1 MAQMNYLTQCT
12 FDFGALAQLPKVLK
26 SLGVTRPFV
35 VTDPGLKANGLL
47 GTLLAALGAAP
58 AGVFTETPANP
69 TESASAKAADA
80 YRAAGAD
87 GIIAFG
93 GGSSMDLAKA
103 MGLMVTHE
111 GPFERL
117 GASMRGMKFITS
129 IPPLVAVPTTAGTG
143 SEVSPGAVVI
153 LNNGRKE
160 TFVSAHLVPTAAVC
174 DPELTLGLPPALT
187 AATGMDAMTHCIEAV
202 LTPVVHPPAEAIGV
216 DGAERI
222 GKYIER
228 ATKDGSDRDAR
239 WHMMMGSFEGA
250 LAFAKGLGAVHGLSH
265 ALGRIHELKLHHG
278 TLNAV
283 ILPHSLA
290 MIGKEAEASGVMR
303 YGTQALAALRQATVP
318 WCAILV
324 RKAFGM
330 AGLAQRNGSP
340 AFVRYAWPSAQWG
353 SLPIAGGVDA
363 AYRAVIEAA
372 PDPAAKRA
380 EIEAKLEALQSPLRT
395 AEAFGVEEIIDPRR
409 TRGYLCRFAELAAPL
424 RTPGRPSFGYRP

>member
-26 SLGVTRPFV
+26 ANGVTRPFV
-35 VTDPGLKANGLL
+35 VTDPGLKANGLIDR
-47 GTLLAALGAAP
+47 LLAALAEPP
-58 AGVFTETPANP
+58 AGVFTDTPANP
-69 TESASAKAADA
+69 TESASAAAADA
-80 YRAAGAD
+80 YRASGAD

-103 MGLMVTHE
+103 MGLMVTHD

-117 GASMRGMKFITS
+117 GGSKRGMKFITK
-129 IPPLVAVPTTAGTG
+129 IPPLIAVPTTAGTG

-153 LNNGRKE
+153 LNNGMKE
-160 TFVSAHLVPTAAVC
+160 TFVSAHLLPIAAIC

-202 LTPVVHPPAEAIGV
+202 LSVVVHPPAEAIGI

-222 GKYIER
+222 GRWIER
-228 ATKDGSDRDAR
+228 AVKDGADREAR

-283 ILPHSLA
+283 ILPHALA
-290 MIGKEAEASGVMR
+290 MIAEAGAAEEKFAR
-303 YGTQALAALRQATVP
+303 LRRALGLSASAD
-318 WCAILV
+318 
-324 RKAFGM
+324 
-330 AGLAQRNGSP
+330 LAQYIADLNARLGLPPSLS
-340 AFVRYAWPSAQWG
+340 AMGVRQEHGDSAIDYAVSDIATLSNAIPFDAEKYRDLFRR
-353 SLPIAGGVDA
+353 SL
-363 AYRAVIEAA
+363 
-372 PDPAAKRA
+372 
-380 EIEAKLEALQSPLRT
+380 
-395 AEAFGVEEIIDPRR
+395 
-409 TRGYLCRFAELAAPL
+409 
-424 RTPGRPSFGYRP
+424 

>member
-12 FDFGALAQLPKVLK
+12 FDFGALSQLPKVLK
-26 SLGVTRPFV
+26 ANGVNRPFV

-47 GTLLAALGAAP
+47 DTLLAALGAPP
-58 AGVFTETPANP
+58 AGVFTDTPPNP
-69 TESASAKAADA
+69 TEYASRAAADA
-80 YRAAGAD
+80 YRGSGAD

-117 GASMRGMKFITS
+117 GGSKRGMKFITK

-153 LNNGRKE
+153 LDNGMKE
-160 TFVSAHLVPTAAVC
+160 TFVSAHLVPVAAVC
-174 DPELTLGLPPALT
+174 DPELTLGLPASLT

-222 GKYIER
+222 GKWLEVAVR
-228 ATKDGSDRDAR
+228 DGSNRDAR
-239 WHMMMGSFEGA
+239 WHMMMGSYEGA

-290 MIGKEAEASGVMR
+290 MIGNSAEEKFAR
-303 YGTQALAALRQATVP
+303 LRRAL
-318 WCAILV
+318 
-324 RKAFGM
+324 
-330 AGLAQRNGSP
+330 GLAPNADLAQYIADLNARIGLP
-340 AFVRYAWPSAQWG
+340 ASLSAMGVKTEHGEGAIDYAVADLATLSNAVPFDG
-353 SLPIAGGVDA
+353 DK
-363 AYRAVIEAA
+363 YRELF
-372 PDPAAKRA
+372 KRA
-380 EIEAKLEALQSPLRT
+380 L
-395 AEAFGVEEIIDPRR
+395 
-409 TRGYLCRFAELAAPL
+409 
-424 RTPGRPSFGYRP
+424 

>member
-12 FDFGALAQLPKVLK
+12 FDFGALAQLPRVLK
-26 SLGVTRPFV
+26 GLGVSRPFV

-47 GTLLAALGAAP
+47 DRLLGALGEPP
-58 AGVFTETPANP
+58 AGVFTDTPANP
-69 TESASAKAADA
+69 TERASAQAADG

-103 MGLMVTHE
+103 MGLMVTHDR
-111 GPFERL
+111 PFEEL
-117 GASMRGMKFITS
+117 GATVRGMKHIGK

-143 SEVSPGAVVI
+143 SEVSVGAVVI

-160 TFVSAHLVPTAAVC
+160 TFVSPHLVPVAAVC
-174 DPELTLGLPPALT
+174 DPELTLGLPPVLT

-222 GKYIER
+222 GKHLER
-228 ATKDGSDRDAR
+228 AVKDGSDRDAR

-250 LAFAKGLGAVHGLSH
+250 LAFQKGLGAVHGLSH
-265 ALGRIHELKLHHG
+265 ALGRIEALKLHHG

-290 MIGKEAEASGVMR
+290 MIGNAAEEKFAR
-303 YGTQALAALRQATVP
+303 LKRAL
-318 WCAILV
+318 
-324 RKAFGM
+324 
-330 AGLAQRNGSP
+330 GLASNADLPQYIADLNARIGLP
-340 AFVRYAWPSAQWG
+340 ARLGDMGVKEEHGAGAIDYAVTD
-353 SLPIAGGVDA
+353 IATLSNAVPFDA
-363 AYRAVIEAA
+363 DKYGELF
-372 PDPAAKRA
+372 KRA
-380 EIEAKLEALQSPLRT
+380 L
-395 AEAFGVEEIIDPRR
+395 
-409 TRGYLCRFAELAAPL
+409 
-424 RTPGRPSFGYRP
+424 

>member
-12 FDFGALAQLPKVLK
+12 FDFGALTQLPKVLK
-26 SLGVTRPFV
+26 GLGVARPFV

-47 GTLLAALGAAP
+47 DRLLAALAEPP
-58 AGVFTETPANP
+58 AGLFSDTPANP
-69 TESASAKAADA
+69 TESTAAKAADA
-80 YRAAGAD
+80 YRASGAD
-87 GIIAFG
+87 GILAFG

-117 GASMRGMKFITS
+117 GGSKRGMKFIGA

-153 LNNGRKE
+153 LDNGMKE
-160 TFVSAHLVPTAAVC
+160 TFVSAHLVPKAAVC
-174 DPELTLGLPPALT
+174 DPELTLALPPLLT

-202 LTPVVHPPAEAIGV
+202 LTPVVHPPAEAIGL

-222 GKYIER
+222 ALWLER
-228 ATKDGSDRDAR
+228 AVKDGGDRQAR

-283 ILPHSLA
+283 ILPHSLT
-290 MIGKEAEASGVMR
+290 MIAEAGAAQDKFAR
-303 YGTQALAALRQATVP
+303 LRRALNLAPDAD
-318 WCAILV
+318 
-324 RKAFGM
+324 
-330 AGLAQRNGSP
+330 LAQYISELNARIGLPRSLSAMGVKQEHGESAIN
-340 AFVRYAWPSAQWG
+340 YAVND
-353 SLPIAGGVDA
+353 IATLSNAIPFDA
-363 AYRAVIEAA
+363 DKYRELFR
-372 PDPAAKRA
+372 RA
-380 EIEAKLEALQSPLRT
+380 L
-395 AEAFGVEEIIDPRR
+395 
-409 TRGYLCRFAELAAPL
+409 
-424 RTPGRPSFGYRP
+424 

>member
-26 SLGVTRPFV
+26 AQGVTRPFV
-35 VTDPGLKANGLL
+35 VTDPGLKGNGLL
-47 GTLLAALGAAP
+47 GKLLAALAEPP
-58 AGVFTETPANP
+58 AGVFTDTPANP
-69 TESASAKAADA
+69 TESASARAAES
-80 YRAAGAD
+80 YRAADAD

-117 GASMRGMKFITS
+117 GGSKRGMKFIAA

-153 LNNGRKE
+153 LDNGMKE
-160 TFVSAHLVPTAAVC
+160 TFVSPHLVPKAAVC
-174 DPELTLGLPPALT
+174 DPELTLGLPALLT

-202 LTPVVHPPAEAIGV
+202 LTPVVHPPAEAVGL

-222 GKYIER
+222 GLWLER
-228 ATKDGSDRDAR
+228 AVKDGADRDAR

-265 ALGRIHELKLHHG
+265 ALGRIQELKLHHG

-290 MIGKEAEASGVMR
+290 MIAAAGAAEDKFARLRRALGLSANADLAEYIADLNARIGLPPNLRAMGVEAEHGEGAIDYAVSDLATLTNAVPFDADKYR
-303 YGTQALAALRQATVP
+303 ELFRRAL
-318 WCAILV
+318 
-324 RKAFGM
+324 
-330 AGLAQRNGSP
+330 
-340 AFVRYAWPSAQWG
+340 
-353 SLPIAGGVDA
+353 
-363 AYRAVIEAA
+363 
-372 PDPAAKRA
+372 
-380 EIEAKLEALQSPLRT
+380 
-395 AEAFGVEEIIDPRR
+395 
-409 TRGYLCRFAELAAPL
+409 
-424 RTPGRPSFGYRP
+424 

>member
-12 FDFGALAQLPKVLK
+12 FDFGALAQLPKILK
-26 SLGVTRPFV
+26 ANGVSKPFV
-35 VTDPGLKANGLL
+35 VTDAGLKANGLL
-47 GTLLAALGAAP
+47 DRLLAALGEPP
-58 AGVFTETPANP
+58 AGVFTDTPPNP
-69 TESASAKAADA
+69 TEPAARAAADA
-80 YRAAGAD
+80 YRASGAD

-117 GASMRGMKFITS
+117 GGSKRGMKFITK
-129 IPPLVAVPTTAGTG
+129 IPPLIAVPTTAGTG

-153 LNNGRKE
+153 LDNGMKE
-160 TFVSAHLVPTAAVC
+160 TFVSAYLVPVAAVC
-174 DPELTLGLPPALT
+174 DPELTLGLPPSLT

-222 GKYIER
+222 GKWLEV
-228 ATKDGSDRDAR
+228 AVKDGGNRDAR
-239 WHMMMGSFEGA
+239 WHMMMGSYEGA

-290 MIGKEAEASGVMR
+290 MIGNSAEEKFAR
-303 YGTQALAALRQATVP
+303 LRRAL
-318 WCAILV
+318 
-324 RKAFGM
+324 
-330 AGLAQRNGSP
+330 GLAPNADLPQYIADLNARIGLPSGLG
-340 AFVRYAWPSAQWG
+340 AMGVKSEHGEGAIDYAVADLATLSNAVPFDG
-353 SLPIAGGVDA
+353 DK
-363 AYRAVIEAA
+363 YRELF
-372 PDPAAKRA
+372 KRA
-380 EIEAKLEALQSPLRT
+380 L
-395 AEAFGVEEIIDPRR
+395 
-409 TRGYLCRFAELAAPL
+409 
-424 RTPGRPSFGYRP
+424 

>member
-26 SLGVTRPFV
+26 AHGVSRPFV

-47 GTLLAALGAAP
+47 DRLLAALGEPP

-69 TESASAKAADA
+69 TESASAAAAAA

-87 GIIAFG
+87 GIVAFG

-103 MGLMVTHE
+103 MGLMVSHE

-117 GASMRGMKFITS
+117 GGSQRGMRFITA

-153 LNNGRKE
+153 LDNGRKE
-160 TFVSAHLVPTAAVC
+160 TFVSPHLVPKAAVC
-174 DPELTLGLPPALT
+174 DPELTLGLPPVLT

-222 GKYIER
+222 GKWLER
-228 ATKDGSDRDAR
+228 AVKEGGDRDAR

-250 LAFAKGLGAVHGLSH
+250 LAFSKGLGAVHGLSH
-265 ALGRIHELKLHHG
+265 ALGRIQELRLHHG

-290 MIGKEAEASGVMR
+290 MIGNAAEEKFAR
-303 YGTQALAALRQATVP
+303 LRRAL
-318 WCAILV
+318 
-324 RKAFGM
+324 
-330 AGLAQRNGSP
+330 GLAPNGDLPQYIADLNARIGLPANLRGMGVGEAHGEGAIEYAVTDLATMSNAVPFDADKYRELFQR
-340 AFVRYAWPSAQWG
+340 
-353 SLPIAGGVDA
+353 
-363 AYRAVIEAA
+363 
-372 PDPAAKRA
+372 
-380 EIEAKLEALQSPLRT
+380 AL
-395 AEAFGVEEIIDPRR
+395 
-409 TRGYLCRFAELAAPL
+409 
-424 RTPGRPSFGYRP
+424 

>member
-26 SLGVTRPFV
+26 AHGVAKPFV

-47 GTLLAALGAAP
+47 DTLLAALAEPP

-69 TESASAKAADA
+69 TESASEQAAAA
-80 YRAAGAD
+80 YRASGAD

-117 GASMRGMKFITS
+117 GGSQRGMRHITK
-129 IPPLVAVPTTAGTG
+129 IPPLIAVPTTAGTG

-160 TFVSAHLVPTAAVC
+160 TFVSAFLVPVAAVC
-174 DPELTLGLPPALT
+174 DPELTLGLPPFLT

-202 LTPVVHPPAEAIGV
+202 LTPVVHPPAEAIGL

-222 GKYIER
+222 NTWIER
-228 ATKDGSDRDAR
+228 AVKDGSDRDAR
-239 WHMMMGSFEGA
+239 WHMMMGSFQGA

-290 MIGKEAEASGVMR
+290 MIGNAQPEKFAR
-303 YGTQALAALRQATVP
+303 LRRALGLGP
-318 WCAILV
+318 N
-324 RKAFGM
+324 GD
-330 AGLAQRNGSP
+330 LAQAISDLNARIGLP
-340 AFVRYAWPSAQWG
+340 ASLSAMGVTDAHWPSTR
-353 SLPIAGGVDA
+353 D
-363 AYRAVIEAA
+363 YAVSDLATLSNAIPFDGEKY
-372 PDPAAKRA
+372 DELFKRA
-380 EIEAKLEALQSPLRT
+380 L
-395 AEAFGVEEIIDPRR
+395 
-409 TRGYLCRFAELAAPL
+409 
-424 RTPGRPSFGYRP
+424 